1 MFLRPITPHHEY
13 ATHQVLFKFSIDK
26 YRPTI
31 SIPLLYIGDNLYTSF
46 DNKFGYS
53 SYFEINVHMR
63 VFPALKQ
70 NPAPDSMAM
79 ICTIKYD
86 GGASQCDYIDEQS
99 RLYLWNL
106 ELKKSFIIKYT
117 KRIDKR
123 LITRFFFDFFP
134 RNPAIHFEIRS
145 SLSTSFQISH

>member
-53 SYFEINVHMR
+53 SYFEINVDMR
-63 VFPALKQ
+63 VFPAQKQ
-70 NPAPDSMAM
+70 NPAPDSMSM
-79 ICTIKYD
+79 ICTIEYD
-86 GGASQCDYIDEQS
+86 GVASQRDYIDEQS
-99 RLYLWNL
+99 CLYLWNL
-106 ELKKSFIIKYT
+106 ELRKKRYYKIYK
-117 KRIDKR
+117 KDW
-123 LITRFFFDFFP
+123 
-134 RNPAIHFEIRS
+134 
-145 SLSTSFQISH
+145 